1 MVRHFLSI
9 RRTFVVLSFISLIAG
24 CSNTPPNL
32 VANLQAAN
40 YLNPD
45 IYKRSSPV
53 VVTIYQ
59 LKSAMAFQQ
68 ANFFALSNNSLS
80 VLGGDLL
87 DKQEVE
93 LRPKQS
99 QTLKIPLSPAT
110 NYIGII
116 AGFRDPDHAQWRKI
130 VKVEPGKKV
139 KLQIN
144 LATQNVIAKI
154 Q

>member
-1 MVRHFLSI
+1 MVRHFLSMQ
-9 RRTFVVLSFISLIAG
+9 RFFVVLSFVSFITG
-24 CSNTPPNL
+24 CSSTPPTL

-45 IYKRSSPV
+45 IYNHSSPV

-59 LKSAMAFQQ
+59 LKSSMAFQQ
-68 ANFFALSNNSLS
+68 ANFFALNNNALN

-93 LRPKQS
+93 LRPKQA

-110 NYIGII
+110 NYIGVV
-116 AGFRDPDHAQWRKI
+116 AAFRNPDHAQWRKL
-130 VKVEPGKKV
+130 VKVEADGNV
-139 KLQIN
+139 KLEIS

-154 Q
+154 K